1 MATPASGSSSRE
13 TSNEF
18 IVVPS
23 VAQGETESLV
33 DGQDG
38 VAGRLDELA
47 EEIGSD
53 EEVES
58 LLQRGKASSVR
69 SEGEKSTARRSSS
82 KSSSSSGP
90 TRTGEA
96 LNKSAT
102 KRILKSILG
111 EMPKAER
118 KLFFQEMLTQVC
130 RFSSL
135 MRAHS

>member
-1 MATPASGSSSRE
+1 MASPASGRSSRE

-18 IVVPS
+18 VVVPS
-23 VAQGETESLV
+23 AAQGETRSAS
-33 DGQDG
+33 DGRDEL
-38 VAGRLDELA
+38 AGQLDELG

-58 LLQRGKASSVR
+58 LLQKGKASSVR
-69 SEGEKSTARRSSS
+69 SEGEKPTSRRSS
-82 KSSSSSGP
+82 KSAPSTAP

-118 KLFFQEMLTQVC
+118 KLFFREMLTQVC
-130 RFSSL
+130 FSFLRLS
-135 MRAHS
+135 S